1 MMQRMEEYDLLRPVF
16 HENERYEQFAEW
28 RTVDTIRA
36 AVSTATGKVSEL
48 NQILRIEST
57 HTAITRDT
65 AQVGDRFGGY
75 QVNYVI
81 PGRRFNVLYL
91 KRDDPAEAVE

>member
-16 HENERYEQFAEW
+16 HENERYEQVAEW

-48 NQILRIEST
+48 NQILRVEST

-65 AQVGDRFGGY
+65 VQVGDRFGGY
-75 QVNYVI
+75 QVTYVI
-81 PGRRFNVLYL
+81 PGRRFSTLYL
-91 KRDDPAEAVE
+91 KRDDPAEAMA